1 MFSTIRVCL
10 TPFAEPM
17 RELRPSVNQIH
28 TMLTMRATGT
38 TRLERYEARTQGQ
51 LTWLAVGFLL
61 VYAVPILDPDAA
73 DRLLSVCAVLS
84 WLIWGTFAVDYLV
97 RFGLS
102 ADRRVFV
109 RGHLIELLVV
119 ALPMLRPLRVLR
131 VLSLT
136 NLAGRL
142 GKEGGVFETV
152 AQAVAAAVALV
163 VAIGSLAVLDAER
176 GAKGANIQTFGDAL
190 WWSMT
195 TITTVGYGD
204 RYPVTT
210 SGRCVAVVLM
220 LMGIALIGVVT
231 ASIAA
236 WATTYLVRETSPEE

>member
-1 MFSTIRVCL
+1 MLIMRTTAT
-10 TPFAEPM
+10 TP
-17 RELRPSVNQIH
+17 
-28 TMLTMRATGT
+28 
-38 TRLERYEARTQGQ
+38 LERYEARTQRH
-51 LTWLAVGFLL
+51 LTWLAVGFLI
-61 VYAVPILDPDAA
+61 VYAVPILDPND
-73 DRLLSVCAVLS
+73 DHSLLSACSILS
-84 WLIWGTFAVDYLV
+84 WLIWGTFAIDYLI
-97 RFGLS
+97 RLALAG
-102 ADRRVFV
+102 DRRAFV
-109 RGHLIELLVV
+109 RGHLIELIVV
-119 ALPMLRPLRVLR
+119 GMPMLRPLRVLR

-152 AQAVAAAVALV
+152 AQAIAAAVGLV

-190 WWSMT
+190 WWSIT

-236 WATTYLVRETSPEE
+236 WATTFLVREATPEE

>member
-1 MFSTIRVCL
+1 MLIMST
-10 TPFAEPM
+10 TA
-17 RELRPSVNQIH
+17 
-28 TMLTMRATGT
+28 A
-38 TRLERYEARTQGQ
+38 TRLDRYETRTQRQ
-51 LTWLAVGFLL
+51 LTWLAVGFLI
-61 VYAVPILDPDAA
+61 VYALPILDPND
-73 DRLLSVCAVLS
+73 DHRLLSACSILS
-84 WLIWGTFAVDYLV
+84 WLIWGAFAIDYFI
-97 RFGLS
+97 RIALS

-109 RGHLIELLVV
+109 RSHLIELIVV
-119 ALPMLRPLRVLR
+119 AMPMLRPLRVLR

-152 AQAVAAAVALV
+152 AQAVAAAVSLV

-176 GAKGANIQTFGDAL
+176 GAKGANIQSFGDAL
-190 WWSMT
+190 WWSIT

-210 SGRCVAVVLM
+210 AGRCVAVVLM

-236 WATTYLVRETSPEE
+236 WATTYLVREIAQEE

>member
-1 MFSTIRVCL
+1 
-10 TPFAEPM
+10 
-17 RELRPSVNQIH
+17 
-28 TMLTMRATGT
+28 MLCMPIGAIS
-38 TRLERYEARTQGQ
+38 RLERYEARTQRA
-51 LTWLAVGFLL
+51 LTWLAVVFL
-61 VYAVPILDPDAA
+61 VAYAVPILDPQDNH
-73 DRLLSVCAVLS
+73 RLLSACSFLS
-84 WLIWGTFAVDYLV
+84 WLIWGAFAVDYLI
-97 RFGLS
+97 RLALS
-102 ADRRVFV
+102 ENRRVFV

-152 AQAVAAAVALV
+152 AQAVAAAVSLV

-204 RYPVTT
+204 RYPITT
-210 SGRCVAVVLM
+210 AGRCVAVVLM

-236 WATTYLVRETSPEE
+236 WATTYLVREATPDE